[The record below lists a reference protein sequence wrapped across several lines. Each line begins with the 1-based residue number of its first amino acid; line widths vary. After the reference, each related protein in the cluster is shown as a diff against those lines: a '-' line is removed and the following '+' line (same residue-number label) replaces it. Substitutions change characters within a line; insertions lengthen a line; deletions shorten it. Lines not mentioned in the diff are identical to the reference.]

1 MRIVCISDTHS
12 LHDLMT
18 HPIPKGDVLI
28 HSGDISNK
36 GGEKDVT
43 NFIHWF
49 GTIEG
54 FDMKIF
60 IAGNHDFCFER
71 INEPHHKGDYD
82 WLNKLMS
89 RENLFDKNVVYL
101 EDNETTIESVEF
113 SRPIKIYGSPWQ
125 PNFYDWAFNLPRM
138 GDEIKSKWDMIPE
151 DTDVLITHG
160 PPHEIRDFVSNWR
173 QGDMN
178 VGCEILRHQLENR
191 IKPSLHVFGHIHGA
205 YGAAL
210 IKDTLYVNASTCTES
225 YQPSN
230 KPIIVDLNEYD
241 GQIIA
246 TYVQE

>member
-1 MRIVCISDTHS
+1 
-12 LHDLMT
+12 MT

-49 GTIEG
+49 GAIKG

-71 INEPHHKGDYD
+71 VNEPHHKGDYD
-82 WLNKLMS
+82 WLGKLMS

-125 PNFYDWAFNLPRM
+125 PNFWDWAFNLPRM
-138 GDEIKSKWDMIPE
+138 GDEIKSKWDMIHD
-151 DTDVLITHG
+151 DTDILITHG
-160 PPHEIRDFVSNWR
+160 PPHEVRDFVSNWR

-178 VGCEILRHQLENR
+178 VGCEILRHQIENR
-191 IKPSLHVFGHIHGA
+191 IKPALHVFGHIHGA

-225 YQPSN
+225 YQPAN
-230 KPIIVDLNEYD
+230 KPIIVDLIEHD
-241 GQIIA
+241 GKIIA
-246 TYVQE
+246 NYVEE